1 MLTASTLVLVAL
13 TAAPPPG
20 FDDDLAF
27 LRQHTDVVV
36 LGDPG
41 GARVAVVPAWQG
53 RVATSTVG
61 GADAPSYG
69 WINRELV
76 ASRKLQPHMNA
87 FGGEDRLWLGPEGGQ
102 YSIFFRK
109 GDPFD
114 LEHWQTPPLID
125 SEVWPVAEQGPRHVV
140 FRREGRLVNY
150 SGTTFQLRV
159 DRTIRLLERD
169 GAARLLGVSLPAEL
183 KMVAFESENVLVN
196 TGQAT
201 WTKPGGLLSI
211 WILGMFQPS
220 PRTTVVIPYREG
232 PESELGPVV
241 NDAYFGKVP
250 ADRLVARGGR
260 LFFKGDGERRSKIG
274 LSPERATGLAG
285 QLRCRERPTDD
296 RQLHAARGRQR
307 LRQLDV
313 GDPEGTVPRRR
324 RQQLQRRPAR
334 AGSQAARPLLR
345 ARDLLARGGARAGD
359 KPQPRA
365 PDVPRPG

>member
-1 MLTASTLVLVAL
+1 
-13 TAAPPPG
+13 
-20 FDDDLAF
+20 
-27 LRQHTDVVV
+27 
-36 LGDPG
+36 
-41 GARVAVVPAWQG
+41 
-53 RVATSTVG
+53 
-61 GADAPSYG
+61 
-69 WINRELV
+69 
-76 ASRKLQPHMNA
+76 MNA

-125 SEVWPVAEQGPRHVV
+125 SEPWPVAEQGPRHVV

-150 SGTTFQLRV
+150 SGTHVPAARRADHPAPGARRRGTAARRVAPGGAEARRLRV
-159 DRTIRLLERD
+159 RERPRQHRPGRVDEAGGPAVDLDPGDVPAVAAHDR
-169 GAARLLGVSLPAEL
+169 GGSLP
-183 KMVAFESENVLVN
+183 
-196 TGQAT
+196 
-201 WTKPGGLLSI
+201 
-211 WILGMFQPS
+211 
-220 PRTTVVIPYREG
+220 RG

-285 QLRCRERPTDD
+285 QLRRRERATDD

-313 GDPEGTVPRRR
+313 GDPEAAVPRRR

-334 AGSQAARPLLR
+334 AGGEAARPLLR
-345 ARDLLARGGARAGD
+345 ARDLLARGGARAGQAAS
-359 KPQPRA
+359 PTRTGRSTSRVSAPFWTRSRGSCSASRSTRSSRRSPRA
-365 PDVPRPG
+365 ATR